1 MNTNEIAALAE
12 KIVNDGLNIYYV
24 PKVKCWFEWN
34 DELAAW
40 VVIREDRINEKLFG
54 ILQAG
59 YQDAIANGDM
69 ELVQDAIN
77 LFKPSMKARLIKA
90 IRTVATRG
98 PEFLQGDVACA
109 DVVQVEEVETLEEIM
124 EASENGLPELDSN
137 ENVQDDRF

>member
-12 KIVNDGLNIYYV
+12 KIVNDGLNIYWV
-24 PKVKCWFEWN
+24 HKVKVWFEWN

-69 ELVQDAIN
+69 ELVQNAIN

-90 IRTVATRG
+90 IRTVATRD

-109 DVVQVEEVETLEEIM
+109 EAVAHVEEVATVEEN
-124 EASENGLPELDSN
+124 EEVTLPELDN
-137 ENVQDDRF
+137 NDNVQDDRF